1 MPGVRG
7 GVKSVDLLATIRAEI
22 DARLTELRAAVDEYE
37 QLLSAADALEQE
49 SRRPPAPTWAV
60 RGRASVVAPRPPVV
74 RKVRTSSLKESGAA
88 KTPAVPKAPVV
99 RRMRITSKAS
109 IVRKA
114 PTLPKAKAAATMPSA
129 RPAAPFAP
137 KPAAVKVGRSPKAP
151 PATSPTPPK
160 APRAEKQ
167 APAPRVSRDESQQAI
182 VAALEHGS
190 HTVAELAIVTAMSG
204 SAIRE
209 AIRGLQKAGKVKKAK
224 RGDGKA
230 AYALTG

>member
-7 GVKSVDLLATIRAEI
+7 GVKSVDLLAAIRAEI
-22 DARLTELRAAVDEYE
+22 DARREELRAAVEEYE

-49 SRRPPAPTWAV
+49 SRQAPAPRRVA
-60 RGRASVVAPRPPVV
+60 RARASAVAPRPPVV
-74 RKVRTSSLKESGAA
+74 RKVRTSLKESGAA
-88 KTPAVPKAPVV
+88 KAPARPKGPVV
-99 RRMRITSKAS
+99 RRMRVTSKAS
-109 IVRKA
+109 IVRKTPA
-114 PTLPKAKAAATMPSA
+114 LAKAKAAATTPSA
-129 RPAAPFAP
+129 RPAAPSSPKLAP
-137 KPAAVKVGRSPKAP
+137 VKEARPPKAP
-151 PATSPTPPK
+151 PATPPTSAK
-160 APRAEKQ
+160 APRAEKK

-204 SAIRE
+204 PAIRE

-230 AYALTG
+230 AYALAG